1 MGVIPIVKTLTKGR
15 EAVRRGLDKTRPQNL
30 NDWLA
35 KKVDARLL
43 TILVEDAKKVL
54 NDLWLKVLERAFV
67 NWD

>member
-1 MGVIPIVKTLTKGR
+1 MRVIPTVKTLTKSR